1 VAAAL
6 KDGLGIDAEL
16 IEGDEGVFD
25 VALDGKTVFSKKEQ
39 GGFVGTPE
47 IVKLVRDASRP
58 HRD

>member
-16 IEGDEGVFD
+16 IEGYEGVFD
-25 VALDGKTVFSKKEQ
+25 VALDGKTVFSKKRQ
-39 GGFVGTPE
+39 GGFIGTPE
-47 IVKLVRDASRP
+47 IVRLVADASRP